1 MNTETESAWRRVARR
16 QATLLASAGNATT
29 PATTPKDITKDITMI
44 RSARTSRLIPVAATL
59 WLASAA
65 FAQGSPAGG
74 DEAMN
79 AIQSNF
85 ARMTP
90 SPRTVDSIN
99 QELRQNHAA
108 PMGASGRGGGRGRGR
123 QRSQDSTQN
132 GTAGTTAATPPASQ
146 DPGLHANAPS
156 TAGATAP
163 ASQ

>member
-1 MNTETESAWRRVARR
+1 MLRN
-16 QATLLASAGNATT
+16 ASTF
-29 PATTPKDITKDITMI
+29 
-44 RSARTSRLIPVAATL
+44 RLIPVAATL
-59 WLASAA
+59 LLSCAA

-108 PMGASGRGGGRGRGR
+108 PVGTSGRGGGRGRGR

-132 GTAGTTAATPPASQ
+132 GTSADTPASQ

-156 TAGATAP
+156 VAASPATGNP
-163 ASQ
+163 

>member
-1 MNTETESAWRRVARR
+1 MLR
-16 QATLLASAGNATT
+16 NAPTF
-29 PATTPKDITKDITMI
+29 
-44 RSARTSRLIPVAATL
+44 RLIPVAATL
-59 WLASAA
+59 LLSCAA

-108 PMGASGRGGGRGRGR
+108 PVGTSGRGGGRGRGR

-132 GTAGTTAATPPASQ
+132 GTSADTPASQ

-156 TAGATAP
+156 VAAAP
-163 ASQ
+163 ATGNP

>member
-1 MNTETESAWRRVARR
+1 M
-16 QATLLASAGNATT
+16 L
-29 PATTPKDITKDITMI
+29 
-44 RSARTSRLIPVAATL
+44 RSARTFRLIPVAATL
-59 WLASAA
+59 LLSCAA

-108 PMGASGRGGGRGRGR
+108 PVGTSGRGGGRGRGR

-132 GTAGTTAATPPASQ
+132 GIGGTGTADTPASQ
-146 DPGLHANAPS
+146 DPGLHANAPAAAAS
-156 TAGATAP
+156 PATGN
-163 ASQ
+163 Q

>member
-1 MNTETESAWRRVARR
+1 MT
-16 QATLLASAGNATT
+16 
-29 PATTPKDITKDITMI
+29 
-44 RSARTSRLIPVAATL
+44 RSARTFHLVPVAATL
-59 WLASAA
+59 LLASAA

-90 SPRTVDSIN
+90 APRTVDSIN

-108 PMGASGRGGGRGRGR
+108 PTATSGRGGGGRGRGR

-132 GTAGTTAATPPASQ
+132 GTGGTAADAPAGQ
-146 DPGLHANAPS
+146 DPGLRANAPA
-156 TAGATAP
+156 TAGSTG
-163 ASQ
+163 SGNQ

>member
-1 MNTETESAWRRVARR
+1 MT
-16 QATLLASAGNATT
+16 
-29 PATTPKDITKDITMI
+29 
-44 RSARTSRLIPVAATL
+44 RSARTFRLVPVAATL
-59 WLASAA
+59 LLSCAA

-108 PMGASGRGGGRGRGR
+108 PAGTSGRGGGGGRGRGR

-132 GTAGTTAATPPASQ
+132 GAGGAGADTPASQ

-156 TAGATAP
+156 AAASPAAGN
-163 ASQ
+163 Q

>member
-1 MNTETESAWRRVARR
+1 M
-16 QATLLASAGNATT
+16 LLASPGNATT
-29 PATTPKDITKDITMI
+29 PKAITMR
-44 RSARTSRLIPVAATL
+44 RSARTLRLIPVAASL
-59 WLASAA
+59 LLSCAA

-108 PMGASGRGGGRGRGR
+108 PVGTSARGGGRGRGR

-132 GTAGTTAATPPASQ
+132 GTGGTGADTPASQ

-156 TAGATAP
+156 AATSP
-163 ASQ
+163 ATGNP